1 MLTLPLNTAQNQWV
15 MRMSIHFVDWEND
28 PEPSREPNSLLL
40 EEYKL
45 IQDKI
50 DKLGEDK
57 FKVRSWCFTL
67 LTGGA
72 VAVKYLGILDGNAV
86 GPWLL
91 LAFLPAV
98 AAFHLVELR
107 QRQIGRQYGFRAAEI
122 ERIWRSRQQD
132 VENRSSTPNLATY
145 LIQAGRNERS
155 IYSLRANWNALK
167 DSMRREFCREDF
179 PETALPKVLP
189 EKVAPKNFR
198 AAPKKTKPKK
208 IFSLVEFFVVNSE
221 DAFYWVQYLLVV
233 IFTIAL
239 IFGVKIQPKNGEK
252 HEAPEIKE
260 NANELN
266 IDGVRPINHEEVK

>member
-198 AAPKKTKPKK
+198 AAPKKTKPKNTTPRVKK
-208 IFSLVEFFVVNSE
+208 INW
-221 DAFYWVQYLLVV
+221 DKY
-233 IFTIAL
+233 I
-239 IFGVKIQPKNGEK
+239 GKINFP
-252 HEAPEIKE
+252 A
-260 NANELN
+260 
-266 IDGVRPINHEEVK
+266 DGITLQRKMRDEWSQ